1 MSTEQRCTVDMWRT
15 RCAECERYF
24 QTTAF
29 HGHDPKP
36 APTLCRRYKL
46 AERER
51 AVTVAEMARP
61 SAVAKQARAAEE
73 RLAAARLAE
82 QDLAK
87 RERAVAE
94 RERAA
99 TSAELERRRVE
110 AKVSAERE
118 REAKR
123 TADAGREAKRAAH
136 VASVFEHLAHAIEAA
151 STGGPFKG
159 AMRAV
164 YTAWLAYKR
173 DGSALT
179 RTKFLNY
186 LSDVRERADWDQ
198 QADIDDHLHQAYL
211 AFKDLDAIK
220 YEPEPSFQ
228 D

>member
-1 MSTEQRCTVDMWRT
+1 MWRT

-118 REAKR
+118 HGRPFQGCN
-123 TADAGREAKRAAH
+123 AGRLHGLVGLQARRICAH
-136 VASVFEHLAHAIEAA
+136 PHQI
-151 STGGPFKG
+151 FKLP
-159 AMRAV
+159 V
-164 YTAWLAYKR
+164 
-173 DGSALT
+173 
-179 RTKFLNY
+179 
-186 LSDVRERADWDQ
+186 
-198 QADIDDHLHQAYL
+198 
-211 AFKDLDAIK
+211 
-220 YEPEPSFQ
+220 
-228 D
+228 